1 MLDILNDYKE
11 RGLLYSQIHPTLP
24 LTIWNY
30 TEKVQYEGLWDEITL
45 QCRGLVTDGS
55 GQIVARPFQKF
66 FNIEEKKHTPTQKFE
81 VFEKM
86 DGSLGIV
93 FLWEGRAVYATR
105 GSFTSEQAI
114 WMADWGDRYN
124 FSEIL
129 VDGYT
134 YLFEIIYPE
143 NRIVVDY
150 GGVSRLVLLAAIKTD
165 TGEEILRDDSSTF
178 EIYWGEPATFKGW
191 DLVKKYDTISNYN
204 LLKGMVKN
212 NQEGFVVRFS
222 NGDRVKIKGEEYL
235 RLHRIMTHLSTTA
248 VWEVL
253 SNGGDI
259 LSTLTDVPDEF
270 YDKIRQYSNKLV
282 DKYNKIEDEYIW
294 IFRILSKSDEFE
306 NRARFAELAKKHK
319 YPAILFKMYDYKDY
333 SRLIWK
339 IIQPKFSKL

>member
-1 MLDILNDYKE
+1 
-11 RGLLYSQIHPTLP
+11 
-24 LTIWNY
+24 
-30 TEKVQYEGLWDEITL
+30 
-45 QCRGLVTDGS
+45 
-55 GQIVARPFQKF
+55 
-66 FNIEEKKHTPTQKFE
+66 
-81 VFEKM
+81 
-86 DGSLGIV
+86 
-93 FLWEGRAVYATR
+93 
-105 GSFTSEQAI
+105 
-114 WMADWGDRYN
+114 
-124 FSEIL
+124 
-129 VDGYT
+129 
-134 YLFEIIYPE
+134 
-143 NRIVVDY
+143 
-150 GGVSRLVLLAAIKTD
+150 
-165 TGEEILRDDSSTF
+165 
-178 EIYWGEPATFKGW
+178 
-191 DLVKKYDTISNYN
+191 
-204 LLKGMVKN
+204 MVKN